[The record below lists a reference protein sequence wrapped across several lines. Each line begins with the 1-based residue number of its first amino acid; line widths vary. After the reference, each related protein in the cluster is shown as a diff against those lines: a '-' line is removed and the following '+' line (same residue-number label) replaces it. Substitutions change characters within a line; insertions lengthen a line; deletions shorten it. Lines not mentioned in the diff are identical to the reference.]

1 MDLNSK
7 LESPLDKYTGLE
19 EKLDDF
25 LKKRMEVVDLKH
37 IVEVDAL
44 RNGYSSEFNK
54 FVNANGLNEKRKF
67 PYRDNDSTFFR
78 LYFTIPFV
86 MSELLDGSKCK
97 YVTASAIAHY
107 ASINVQDVYK
117 CLNELAAEGLVK
129 KLEIS
134 EIPGHKEIKKE
145 KDDLKKLNKTSLKKI
160 ENFDRAWK
168 KLPEQL
174 RKSYEKNYVELLEN
188 LKREASRSLSPEK
201 EELLSRSKPQFY
213 YALTDLGKQRLE
225 EIKKSS
231 PDIVGKFQDI
241 FETIREKMDKLASK
255 PFLEL
260 LKILHIKEREIENT
274 YSIYK
279 SVLEEMLKL
288 PDGSSYLCPLH
299 FCDFGKYKLV
309 CVPERPKSKEDKIA
323 DLYLSNGELLASLNA
338 EIPLLVKI
346 GSSSR
351 DTKEYERY
359 NFDLRRKYDLICKDI
374 RNGVVNFNANGRK
387 IIYGEND
394 GRTFYTNGNVEK
406 VILKSQKEI
415 PLSGFAG
422 IVFLTEGWDYILK
435 SKV

>member
-7 LESPLDKYTGLE
+7 LESPLDKCARLE

-37 IVEVDAL
+37 IVEVNAL

-86 MSELLDGSKCK
+86 MSELLDGSKYK
-97 YVTASAIAHY
+97 YVTALAIAHY
-107 ASINVQDVYK
+107 ASINVHDVYK

-129 KLEIS
+129 KLKIS
-134 EIPGHKEIKKE
+134 EIPEYKEISKE
-145 KDDLKKLNKTSLKKI
+145 KDDFKKLNKISLKEI
-160 ENFDRAWK
+160 ENFDRAWGK
-168 KLPEQL
+168 IPEPV
-174 RKSYEKNYVELLEN
+174 RKSYEKSYAELLEN

-201 EELLSRSKPQFY
+201 EELLRPSKPRDY
-213 YALTDLGKQRLE
+213 YLLTDLGKQLLE
-225 EIKKSS
+225 KIKNSS
-231 PDIVGKFQDI
+231 PYVVGKFQDI
-241 FETIREKMDKLASK
+241 FKTIREKMDKLASK

-260 LKILHIKEREIENT
+260 KILHIKEREIENS
-274 YSIYK
+274 YLIYK

-309 CVPERPKSKEDKIA
+309 CVPERPKSEEDKIA
-323 DLYLSNGELLASLNA
+323 DLYLLNGELLARLNA

-351 DTKEYERY
+351 DAKEYERC
-359 NFDLRRKYDLICKDI
+359 NSDLRRKYDLICKDI
-374 RNGVVNFNANGRK
+374 RSGIMGFNTEGKR
-387 IIYGEND
+387 IIYDKKD

-406 VILKSQKEI
+406 VILKSQKEV